1 MLIYWV
7 FGVNVMCP
15 ISISIITYAS
25 FQLSNIKV
33 LAGQDHH
40 LTEMNNFFFSFQYA
54 NHVLPFSARVVT
66 SPSPE
71 ILDVSVLMW
80 TGTSTHPNS
89 QTKASCHLLQ
99 SLRCTDIAQSS
110 AFPSPGLPE
119 SDSLT
124 HRLSS
129 GLGTG
134 MWAERS
140 WRLITSAPAAC
151 SLCEVL
157 YLVWVCTLSVW
168 GLMSQACSM
177 FLFRFLTVQREK
189 YEIPGCREHYE
200 EQKLSLFY
208 SIISHC
214 TLILAPGCWTTWNI
228 CWWLNIITLQFSLS

>member
-1 MLIYWV
+1 MPCLCKEAPTANFLAKSALVVKSFVSFGFFKLITINVCIFHLKFRLGLSCCQFMLIYWV

-134 MWAERS
+134 M
-140 WRLITSAPAAC
+140 
-151 SLCEVL
+151 
-157 YLVWVCTLSVW
+157 
-168 GLMSQACSM
+168 
-177 FLFRFLTVQREK
+177 
-189 YEIPGCREHYE
+189 
-200 EQKLSLFY
+200 
-208 SIISHC
+208 
-214 TLILAPGCWTTWNI
+214 
-228 CWWLNIITLQFSLS
+228 